1 MPQKAVNKCSRKECR
16 SDFLSRG
23 HYQMGDSNKIPA
35 STVKK
40 KKNVAGK
47 RKERK
52 EGEREGRRKKG

>member
-1 MPQKAVNKCSRKECR
+1 
-16 SDFLSRG
+16 
-23 HYQMGDSNKIPA
+23 MGDSNKIPA